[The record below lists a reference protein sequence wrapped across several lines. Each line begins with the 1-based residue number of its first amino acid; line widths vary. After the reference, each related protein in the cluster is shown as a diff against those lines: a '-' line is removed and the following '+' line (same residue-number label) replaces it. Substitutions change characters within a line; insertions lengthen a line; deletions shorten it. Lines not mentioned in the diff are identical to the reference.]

1 MTDTSTQTKR
11 TERYDT
17 GITLKPP
24 TQGRKHLF
32 YADLVDATISKQFPD
47 PFKKDYS
54 YVSDIPILKPPVNP
68 VVLAKIVTDS
78 AFLEPNIECMVK
90 NVHGFGYH
98 LEFNGDPDN
107 EGSDYQSIPE
117 AQAERKALEQLF
129 DQANPF
135 ETFQSVRDKIG
146 KDYETFANA
155 FMEVT
160 RDNKN
165 RVFFMSH
172 LPAVTMRITVADKN
186 PTTVN
191 VKVKRDGRE
200 FTTRVQRN
208 FRRFVQIASDNVTKV
223 YFKEFGDPR
232 VIDPKTGLEN
242 TALAADQGA
251 NEVIHFSRYNPTSVY
266 GLPRWYCQMPSITG
280 ARESELV
287 NLDFFENN
295 AIPAM
300 AVLVSG
306 GHLTS
311 ETIDMIN
318 YHFNELKG
326 RASMNKVIV
335 MEARGAPED
344 AGDSGSVPVPKV
356 ELKPLQEERQ
366 SDATFLNYQ
375 QRCQDQIRSSFRIA
389 PVLVGHGETYT
400 FASAMAALEVCESQV
415 FSTERNAFDS
425 IMNDLILGSW
435 GIKYWTF
442 KSNSATIS
450 SSEDVINAIEAFNTA
465 GAITPN
471 TAIQLLNSKMNTDI
485 PLIENY
491 WGDIPF
497 ALMNSIMRAQGGE
510 DKTNFVRNALRILD
524 VEDIEDIP
532 EFTNQTVGNS
542 DEIFDP
548 ENDPEDQN
556 ELERRNNRPASNDQ
570 A

>member
-1 MTDTSTQTKR
+1 MPS
-11 TERYDT
+11 
-17 GITLKPP
+17 
-24 TQGRKHLF
+24 QGRKHLF
-32 YADLVDATISKQFPD
+32 YADDVDAVISKQFPD

-54 YVSDIPILKPPVNP
+54 YTSEIPIIKPPINP

-78 AFLEPNIECMVK
+78 AFLEPNIECMVQ
-90 NVHGFGYH
+90 NIHGFGYH
-98 LEFNGDPDN
+98 LEFNGDPSD
-107 EGSDYQSIPE
+107 EGRDEQSIPE
-117 AQAERKALEQLF
+117 AQKERLVIEQLL
-129 DQANPF
+129 DQCNIVESF
-135 ETFQSVRDKIG
+135 VDVSKKVGRDKETFG
-146 KDYETFANA
+146 NG
-155 FMEVT
+155 FMEIS

-172 LPAVTMRITVADKN
+172 LPSVTMRITAADKT
-186 PTTVN
+186 PTTVTATIERDGKSYN
-191 VKVKRDGRE
+191 VKI
-200 FTTRVQRN
+200 QRY
-208 FRRFVQIASDNVTKV
+208 FRRYVQIASDNTTKI
-223 YFKEFGDPR
+223 YFKEFGDTR

-242 TALAADQGA
+242 TALSADEGA
-251 NEVIHFSRYNPTSVY
+251 NEVIHFGRYNPTSVY
-266 GLPRWYCQMPSITG
+266 GIPRWYCQMPSITG

-295 AIPAM
+295 AIPAL
-300 AVLVSG
+300 AILVSG

-311 ETIDMIN
+311 DTIDMIN

-326 RASMNKVIV
+326 RSSANKVVI

-356 ELKPLQEERQ
+356 ELQPLQQERQ

-415 FSTERNAFDS
+415 FSTERNAFDT
-425 IMNDLILGSW
+425 IVNNTILKSW
-435 GIKYWTF
+435 GVKYWTF

-450 SSEDVINAIEAFNTA
+450 SSEDVINAIEAFNAA

-485 PLIENY
+485 PLIKNY

-497 ALMNSIMRAQGGE
+497 AMMNSILRAQGGE
-510 DKTNFVRNALRILD
+510 DKTNFVKNALQMLD
-524 VEDIEDIP
+524 VDEIEDIP
-532 EFTNQTVGNS
+532 TFARQSLGNA

-548 ENDPEDQN
+548 ENDPTDQN
-556 ELERRNNRPASNDQ
+556 ELERRNNQ
-570 A
+570 VVT